1 MWVALVAMGQP
12 QGVAQVA
19 QVALMTG
26 LLLLVVQVA
35 RVVMERLARRGL
47 MEAALITQV
56 LVVLAAQL
64 VTQ

>member
-1 MWVALVAMGQP
+1 MWVALAAMERQR
-12 QGVAQVA
+12 GVAQVA

-56 LVVLAAQL
+56 LVVLVVQL
-64 VTQ
+64 VMQ

>member
-1 MWVALVAMGQP
+1 MGQP

-26 LLLLVVQVA
+26 LLLLAVQVA

-47 MEAALITQV
+47 MEAALITQALAG
-56 LVVLAAQL
+56 LVVQL

>member
-1 MWVALVAMGQP
+1 MERQREVALAV
-12 QGVAQVA
+12 

-26 LLLLVVQVA
+26 LLLLAVQVA

-56 LVVLAAQL
+56 LAGLVVQL

>member
-1 MWVALVAMGQP
+1 MERQREVALAV
-12 QGVAQVA
+12 
-19 QVALMTG
+19 QVALMMG
-26 LLLLVVQVA
+26 LLLLAVQVA

-56 LVVLAAQL
+56 LVGLVVQL